1 MRRGGQEALGPGY
14 RLSAEPLVR
23 RSGGNPEAARI
34 VSHFIAGEQPVEA
47 EKGCVLHS
55 LCHHGPRELL
65 EAPPEV
71 HPPGPL
77 LRPTLPNIQQQHLD
91 EKGYRLGSDVWV
103 PPEGLGRGAANQ
115 PCVARHG
122 LIPFEIR
129 AVDRH
134 RRQERRNRVLER
146 AERVVA
152 GKPPGLREPVQV
164 QRQDADFAR
173 KRAPRHSPLCR
184 KRDIV
189 EPYLRAGEVLVDS
202 VERLHRR
209 RVDEETP
216 GDREKIV
223 AGCAFNGP
231 GLRQQLLS
239 SEDLLHPD
247 PVPAGAIAVVDPSLA
262 AQLGE
267 GGGVTNPEP
276 TTGGTTAEKPFF
288 SQADYDQA
296 VEQLRADLRSR
307 LATVVPEA
315 RPGVIAY
322 PGTAQQANDMVVL
335 QEPGEVV
342 GRVGPET
349 TISGSLQAN
358 VLTVSREQ
366 LTEVALRMLA
376 AAASPDSL
384 VSGGEHVTLG
394 EPVIESAR
402 ASYRADADAVVYG
415 LHASIA
421 DLREQVRSKTIAE
434 AQRILGVHGTAT
446 ITLSPDWLPA
456 LPDDPSRIE
465 IAPEPPSPGATPVP
479 MISPVPS
486 HSPGAPASPSPVISP
501 LPGASLAPGA
511 SDAVPTPLPSGAPT
525 PPPSG
530 APTPPPSGTLTP
542 RSSGAPGELASQEP
556 AA

>member
-1 MRRGGQEALGPGY
+1 
-14 RLSAEPLVR
+14 
-23 RSGGNPEAARI
+23 
-34 VSHFIAGEQPVEA
+34 VE
-47 EKGCVLHS
+47 V
-55 LCHHGPRELL
+55 
-65 EAPPEV
+65 
-71 HPPGPL
+71 
-77 LRPTLPNIQQQHLD
+77 
-91 EKGYRLGSDVWV
+91 
-103 PPEGLGRGAANQ
+103 
-115 PCVARHG
+115 
-122 LIPFEIR
+122 
-129 AVDRH
+129 
-134 RRQERRNRVLER
+134 R
-146 AERVVA
+146 AE
-152 GKPPGLREPVQV
+152 LQ
-164 QRQDADFAR
+164 
-173 KRAPRHSPLCR
+173 
-184 KRDIV
+184 
-189 EPYLRAGEVLVDS
+189 
-202 VERLHRR
+202 
-209 RVDEETP
+209 
-216 GDREKIV
+216 GDQ
-223 AGCAFNGP
+223 GN
-231 GLRQQLLS
+231 
-239 SEDLLHPD
+239 
-247 PVPAGAIAVVDPSLA
+247 VPAGAIAVVDPSLA